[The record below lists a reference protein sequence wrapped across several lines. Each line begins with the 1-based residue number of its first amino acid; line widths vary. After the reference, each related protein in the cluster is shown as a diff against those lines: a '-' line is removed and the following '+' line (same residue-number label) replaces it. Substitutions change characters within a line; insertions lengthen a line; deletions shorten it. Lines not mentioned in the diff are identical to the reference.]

1 MKVRT
6 MLKGTMAILV
16 ALTLLFSLC
25 SCAKEKVPEDIIIG
39 TWKATLFKS
48 STGWLPIDN
57 AGGDFT
63 FVFSPDGTVKI
74 TIDGASYLD
83 DLTWAFDGSDDD
95 SRSYAIMADGSPL
108 TGVIY
113 SNELELFVYSDLAF
127 EKVD

>member
-1 MKVRT
+1 MK
-6 MLKGTMAILV
+6 KIIILIF
-16 ALTLLFSLC
+16 AFLLLLTFC
-25 SCAKEKVPEDIIIG
+25 SCAKEEVPEDIIIG

-48 STGWLPIDN
+48 STGWLPVDS

-95 SRSYAIMADGSPL
+95 SRSYAILADGSPL

>member
-1 MKVRT
+1 MK
-6 MLKGTMAILV
+6 KIIILIF
-16 ALTLLFSLC
+16 AFLLLLTFC
-25 SCAKEKVPEDIIIG
+25 SCAKEEAHEDIIIG
-39 TWKATLFKS
+39 TWKATLFNS
-48 STGWLPIDN
+48 STGWLPVDN

-95 SRSYAIMADGSPL
+95 SRSYAILADGSPL